1 MSYTKPKMLDQSGT
15 YILDE
20 LNPDAPSAAEYA
32 RLSNENRELR
42 HELHNLRKDY
52 EAVKLA
58 KSLSDDWAVARAD
71 ESQPLRRPTIAD
83 ATESSKTEE

>member
-1 MSYTKPKMLDQSGT
+1 MSYTKPKMLDQSGA

-42 HELHNLRKDY
+42 HELLNLRKDFMA
-52 EAVKLA
+52 AVEQLQELQAKLIT
-58 KSLSDDWAVARAD
+58 R
-71 ESQPLRRPTIAD
+71 E
-83 ATESSKTEE
+83 

>member
-1 MSYTKPKMLDQSGT
+1 MSYTKPKMLDQSGV

-42 HELHNLRKDY
+42 HELLSLRKDFMA
-52 EAVKLA
+52 EAEQIQELQA
-58 KSLSDDWAVARAD
+58 SL
-71 ESQPLRRPTIAD
+71 I
-83 ATESSKTEE
+83 TEE